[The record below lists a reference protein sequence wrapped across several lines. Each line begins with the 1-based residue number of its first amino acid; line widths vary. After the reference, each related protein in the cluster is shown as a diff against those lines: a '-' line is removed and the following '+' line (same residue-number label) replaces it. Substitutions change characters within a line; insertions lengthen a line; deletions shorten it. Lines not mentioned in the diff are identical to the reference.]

1 MPQLGIILGSVREH
15 RACLPIA
22 NWFSALAKQH
32 GGFDTTLL
40 DLKTIALPVLCE
52 PQHPRL
58 QQYTQES
65 TKSWSAQI
73 AKMDAFVIVTPEY
86 NFGAPP
92 ALVNALDHLYV
103 EWNYKA
109 AGIVSYGGVSAGTR
123 GAEMTKQILTAM
135 KMVPLVEAVAIP
147 FFAQLMDQD
156 RKTFKGS
163 EPLEKSA
170 TGMLNELVRWTA
182 ALTAMRK

>member
-1 MPQLGIILGSVREH
+1 MPNLGIILSSTREG

-22 NWFSALAKQH
+22 EWFIRLAKQH
-32 GGFDTTLL
+32 GGFEITAL

-52 PQHPRL
+52 PNHPRL

-65 TKSWSAQI
+65 TKSWSALI

-86 NFGAPP
+86 NYGTPP

-123 GAEMTKQILTAM
+123 AAEMTMQILTAM
-135 KMVPLVEAVAIP
+135 KIVPLVEAVAIP
-147 FFAQLMDQD
+147 FFSQLMDPE

-170 TGMLNELVRWTA
+170 VGMLNELVRWTA
-182 ALTAMRK
+182 ALAVLRA